1 MLHVGLCP
9 QGCGMMV
16 PRDEIQL
23 HMIKTC
29 TNKDSWGRQYINCP
43 ARCGTRMMRKD
54 FLEHIS
60 YACKYRLS
68 ECPLNCGNYLKF
80 DKIQL
85 HIYFCPMR
93 PVCCQPG
100 MKSCER
106 VFNRWF
112 YPLEGIIDES
122 MLLSGSLSMEKSGSL
137 EDREKTQLNSHIETS
152 SSVVTIEGK
161 VYMKDDIRMRPCVR
175 HRSSILMYA
184 IKAKELVMAEYI
196 IKATNKRDLDIENSF
211 GHTALTI
218 AAKMGLLQFVELLV
232 QSGANFCIET
242 STGNTP
248 LIEAVKS
255 GSLDVVEYLAK
266 AGALVRYKTY
276 KHRKSSMDWAKVLGY
291 KMIERSLDIHAVVQA
306 QIVEIFK
313 YIAKGDTDKV
323 RALVEPGDFFKPTN
337 ASELSTKLHLLFVDK
352 DKAEEDSILLEK
364 LLRDQDEIVRV
375 EQGKYDEL
383 VEEVNKNEKQV
394 QEIAADVVK
403 YETKVHNAFHKF
415 EDLAATFLR
424 SDFEELTRMSRPSV
438 TVCLAVQIFGIMYN
452 ILDADPR
459 SVYDT
464 NIGSSSFKDWWKSV
478 MKVMVNSSDTMKRMK
493 GFSLAKLSGPIGNTL
508 LLRAR
513 EVYQQLKK
521 AVEKQDL
528 PVYRS
533 SIMYQC
539 NITLSLIQSYF
550 SSNF

>member
-1 MLHVGLCP
+1 VLHLGLCP

-16 PRDEIQL
+16 PRDGIQL

-60 YACKYRLS
+60 YTCKYRLS

-112 YPLEGIIDES
+112 YPLEGIIDEN
-122 MLLSGSLSMEKSGSL
+122 MLFSGSFSVEKSGTIEDL
-137 EDREKTQLNSHIETS
+137 EKLKFNSHVETL
-152 SSVVTIEGK
+152 SSVVSIEGK

-175 HRSSILMYA
+175 HGSTILMYA
-184 IKAKELVMAEYI
+184 IKAKELIMAEYI
-196 IKATNKRDLDIENSF
+196 IKATCKRDLDVENSF

-218 AAKMGLLQFVELLV
+218 AAKLGLVQFVELLV
-232 QSGANFCIET
+232 QNGANFSIET
-242 STGNTP
+242 SSGNTP

-291 KMIERSLDIHAVVQA
+291 KMIQRSLDIHAVVQA
-306 QIVEIFK
+306 QIVDIFK

-323 RALVEPGDFFKPTN
+323 RALVEAGDFFKPTN
-337 ASELSTKLHLLFVDK
+337 VSELSEKLHTLFVDK
-352 DKAEEDSILLEK
+352 DKAEEDGILYEK
-364 LLRDQDEIVRV
+364 MLRDQDEVVRV

-383 VEEVNKNEKQV
+383 IEEVDKNEKQV
-394 QEIAADVVK
+394 QRIAADVVK
-403 YETKVHNAFHKF
+403 YETKVHKAFHKF

-424 SDFEELTRMSRPSV
+424 SDFEELTRMSRPNI

-452 ILDADPR
+452 ILDADSR

-464 NIGSSSFKDWWKSV
+464 NIASSSFKNWWKSV

-493 GFSLAKLSGPIGNTL
+493 GFSLAKLSGPIGDTL

-513 EVYQQLKK
+513 EIYQQLQNIVKK
-521 AVEKQDL
+521 QVL
-528 PVYRS
+528 SVYYRKK
-533 SIMYQC
+533 
-539 NITLSLIQSYF
+539 
-550 SSNF
+550 